1 MMNSNSR
8 TNEDYRR
15 VLTTANKLETIQSNL
30 ESVIDFFL
38 APLVKLYNKLCDD
51 CLKLLFESEFK
62 LDHFRKAE
70 ELVWKRIYHAVYRF
84 QKTERQHIKRHDEYL
99 VESHFISG
107 IGFYSTLIV
116 KLRSHYKIYDVPG
129 VISPLGLTLGP
140 LDNFVNNQPLNGEN
154 IEKIKD
160 GHSDA
165 ETNDDN
171 CIKAKEW
178 ARQAIYRSLVYMGD
192 LARYLHETSQCN
204 YRKLAFELYKSAS
217 RDQPDQGLPFNQLAT
232 LAGGLNHNLDAVCN
246 YMRCCL
252 RPKPFEG
259 AEGNMRKI
267 FELNKKFHDELNK
280 KERISTM
287 SEVLSSMEPS
297 RAAESMI
304 QMIIVNFIKL
314 ASDLWAAISNNGEN
328 IDREETI
335 EETHVFFQSLREA
348 LELEPIVP
356 ISILNESDQEFC
368 PISGGSNHSATP
380 KYISPTIMYEFC
392 SVSIILIAKCQKNT
406 FPEAIKQLPNYV
418 EDLVNT
424 LALNLLHYSTSKCQK
439 MIIKKL
445 QELRIRQTSLG
456 DGRVSKKNS
465 FGKIF
470 TNSRGNLSNISHKSG
485 DTINSI
491 TEATS
496 RRTMSRLRKRKAA
509 TNYSDNA
516 LRQKPS
522 VIHAEDS
529 DMSELE
535 ETAFST
541 IDALEI
547 SSDMSE
553 EADHQVY
560 DLIDLDSS
568 GDDALTSK
576 NQKDRLLVPDSNLN
590 SDGRFLRPT
599 RSQNYELEVS
609 LNLANSS
616 NSLPVPDL
624 LTGNLDDKI
633 NYKNSATSQSPIDS
647 PNESEVHEKSS
658 LSAFGKEPYQSIND
672 VSDLETVMAS
682 IYTQTYL
689 PTIKVLSDWLLAN
702 GEIISS
708 NLESFR
714 AFCGDLGELVS
725 SLRDLKRILD
735 SKDENLVSITSD
747 EDLCSEYVRQ
757 YSYGS
762 VINRHVYDGLAWKQ
776 KYPLSCDFPL
786 LNLPVLKNVHELN
799 IDFNLTR
806 DLSASESGFITIQ
819 CIEAF
824 LHALSVFLEN
834 EDHQHYNFEI

>member
-1 MMNSNSR
+1 MNNYSK
-8 TNEDYRR
+8 TNEYYRR
-15 VLTTANKLETIQSNL
+15 ILTTANKIETLQSNL
-30 ESVIDFFL
+30 DDVIDFL
-38 APLVKLYNKLCDD
+38 IEPLGGLCVKLWGDCFKLF
-51 CLKLLFESEFK
+51 FESEFK

-84 QKTERQHIKRHDEYL
+84 QKNTRQHIEKHDEFLIISHL
-99 VESHFISG
+99 VAG

-116 KLRSHYKIYDVPG
+116 KLRYHYKIYDG
-129 VISPLGLTLGP
+129 YGLIRPFCLALGP
-140 LDNFVNNQPLNGEN
+140 LDNFASNQPLNGKN
-154 IEKIKD
+154 IEETKD
-160 GHSDA
+160 SHSNT

-192 LARYLHETSQCN
+192 IARYLDEFSQYSYHN
-204 YRKLAFELYKSAS
+204 IAFELYRSAS
-217 RDQPDQGLPFNQLAT
+217 RNQPDQGLPFNQLAT

-267 FELNKKFHDELNK
+267 FELNKKSYDELEK

-297 RAAESMI
+297 EAAESMI

-314 ASDLWAAISNNGEN
+314 ISDLWTAISNNGEN
-328 IDREETI
+328 INKEEISEETC
-335 EETHVFFQSLREA
+335 VFFQSLREA

-356 ISILNESDQEFC
+356 ITTLNDSDQKFC
-368 PISGGSNHSATP
+368 PLPGGLSHSSLP

-392 SVSIILIAKCQKNT
+392 SVSIMLIAKCQKQK
-406 FPEAIKQLPNYV
+406 FPEAIKQLPNHI

-424 LALNLLHYSTSKCQK
+424 LALNLLHYSTSRCRK

-445 QELRIRQTSLG
+445 QELRINRQNLLV
-456 DGRVSKKNS
+456 DGRTNNRNILENS
-465 FGKIF
+465 F
-470 TNSRGNLSNISHKSG
+470 TNSRGNLSNSSHKSG
-485 DTINSI
+485 DTINSL

-509 TNYSDNA
+509 TNYSDDV
-516 LRQKPS
+516 LLQKPP

-553 EADHQVY
+553 EVDHQID

-568 GDDALTSK
+568 SDDASAPK
-576 NQKDRLLVPDSNLN
+576 NQVDRLLRPGAAHN
-590 SDGRFLRPT
+590 SDRRFLRPT
-599 RSQNYELEVS
+599 RSQNYELERS
-609 LNLANSS
+609 MNLANSS

-624 LTGNLDDKI
+624 LTGDPDHKI
-633 NYKNSATSQSPIDS
+633 NFKASATSQSPIDS
-647 PNESEVHEKSS
+647 PNESENHEKLS
-658 LSAFGKEPYQSIND
+658 LSAFGKD
-672 VSDLETVMAS
+672 VSQSMNDMNDLETVMAF

-702 GEIISS
+702 GEVISS
-708 NLESFR
+708 NLPSFR
-714 AFCGDLGELVS
+714 AFCVDLGDLVS
-725 SLRDLKRILD
+725 SLRDLRKILD
-735 SKDENLVSITSD
+735 CRDENLVSINSD
-747 EDLCSEYVRQ
+747 EYLCSEHEQ
-757 YSYGS
+757 CSYES
-762 VINRHVYDGLAWKQ
+762 VIDKHVYDGLSWIQ

-786 LNLPVLKNVHELN
+786 FNLLALKNVHELN
-799 IDFNLTR
+799 IDFNYRR
-806 DLSASESGFITIQ
+806 DLSDSESGFITIQ
-819 CIEAF
+819 CVEAF
-824 LHALSVFLEN
+824 FHALTVFLGN
-834 EDHQHYNFEI
+834 KASL

>member
-1 MMNSNSR
+1 MNNYNK

-15 VLTTANKLETIQSNL
+15 VLSTANKLETIQSNL
-30 ESVIDFFL
+30 ESVIDFFI
-38 APLVKLYNKLCDD
+38 APLVKLYTKLCND

-62 LDHFRKAE
+62 LDQFRKAE

-129 VISPLGLTLGP
+129 IIKPLGLTLGP
-140 LDNFVNNQPLNGEN
+140 LDNFLESGVDRINDSHN
-154 IEKIKD
+154 IR
-160 GHSDA
+160 

-171 CIKAKEW
+171 SSKAKEW

-192 LARYLHETSQCN
+192 LARYLHESSQCN
-204 YRKLAFELYKSAS
+204 YHKLAFELYRAAS
-217 RDQPDQGLPFNQLAT
+217 RNQPDQGLPFNQLAT
-232 LAGGLNHNLDAVCN
+232 LAGGVNHNLDAVCN

-267 FELNKKFHDELNK
+267 FELNKKFQDELNK
-280 KERISTM
+280 QERISTI
-287 SEVLSSMEPS
+287 SEVLSSMDPS
-297 RAAESMI
+297 KAAESMI
-304 QMIIVNFIKL
+304 QMIIINFIKL
-314 ASDLWAAISNNGEN
+314 TSDLWTAISNNGEHIEKDK
-328 IDREETI
+328 IDNETQ
-335 EETHVFFQSLREA
+335 VFFQSLREA

-356 ISILNESDQEFC
+356 LTTLNDSDQEFC
-368 PISGGSNHSATP
+368 PITGESSHSNRP

-392 SVSIILIAKCQKNT
+392 SISIMLIAKCQRQK
-406 FPEAIKQLPNYV
+406 FPESIKQLPDYI

-445 QELRIRQTSLG
+445 QELRMNRQNLIG
-456 DGRVSKKNS
+456 DRRTDNKNLLERS
-465 FGKIF
+465 F
-470 TNSRGNLSNISHKSG
+470 TNSRGNLSNSSHKSG
-485 DTINSI
+485 DTINS
-491 TEATS
+491 TPDATS
-496 RRTMSRLRKRKAA
+496 RRAMSRLRKRKAA

-516 LRQKPS
+516 IRTKPS
-522 VIHAEDS
+522 VIHTEDS

-547 SSDMSE
+547 SSDMSD
-553 EADHQVY
+553 EADHQID

-568 GDDALTSK
+568 SDDILIPKHNNSRLHVSGDFSSSK
-576 NQKDRLLVPDSNLN
+576 R
-590 SDGRFLRPT
+590 RFLRPT
-599 RSQNYELEVS
+599 KSQNYESERS

-624 LTGNLDDKI
+624 LTGSLDDKI
-633 NYKNSATSQSPIDS
+633 NFINLPTSQSPTDS
-647 PNESEVHEKSS
+647 PNDSESHERSS
-658 LSAFGKEPYQSIND
+658 LSAFGKDVSRSIND
-672 VSDLETVMAS
+672 ISDPETVMAF

-689 PTIKVLSDWLLAN
+689 PTIKILSDWLLSN
-702 GEIISS
+702 SEVISS
-708 NLESFR
+708 NLQSFR
-714 AFCGDLGELVS
+714 AFCIDLSELVS
-725 SLRDLKRILD
+725 LLRDLRRMLE

-747 EDLCSEYVRQ
+747 EDLCSENDDTQ
-757 YSYGS
+757 CSS
-762 VINRHVYDGLAWKQ
+762 DSAIDKHVYDGPAWIQ

-786 LNLPVLKNVHELN
+786 FNLPALKNVHELN
-799 IDFNLTR
+799 IDFDYR
-806 DLSASESGFITIQ
+806 KDLSDSESGFITIQ

-824 LHALSVFLEN
+824 SHALTVFLEN
-834 EDHQHYNFEI
+834 KTSLGL